1 LRYKTVIGATLISL
15 AASSSFAAQL
25 VAFQAGTPAVAAD
38 VNANFQALNAD
49 TATNATAIAEIALT
63 PGPAGP
69 AGPQGASGA
78 QGVTGATGPAG
89 PAGATGVAGPAG
101 PAGAT
106 GVAGPAGP
114 AGETGATGPA
124 GPTGATGATG
134 PAGPTGATG
143 PAGAAA
149 DSTAVDTNTT
159 NIAALGTRADAL
171 ESFRSEVEIFLT
183 PGTPSEPFVQD
194 VDCFSDDLQEV
205 FDDLPPSGR
214 VQINLSNVC
223 SGDYTLRRGDVYIIG
238 NGAANSSIAGSL
250 TLDKANGTILQSL
263 GINATDATALTIT
276 SSSSAFLLGALITS
290 TSADASINLT
300 TVLLRNSAL
309 AFGFGGS
316 VQVDSAAEG
325 TAIEATLGSKL
336 VNIGIAGVTNSLSV
350 SVTTADFGIG
360 VLLNGSSFDSSD
372 DAVSNTN
379 IAISSGSGLA
389 LGMFNGSRLFVDQGT
404 GTVSFSGG
412 GLRAHNSSLFMNGVS
427 NSEVANVYN
436 SDVQIADRHLTG
448 DLNLFGGSLLVDGDV
463 TRAVNTVTYDATV
476 AIIDGATY
484 TGTITSNLDT
494 QVIVDGGVLTHLDD
508 DLSGGQALLNS
519 GAITL
524 ID

>member
-1 LRYKTVIGATLISL
+1 
-15 AASSSFAAQL
+15 
-25 VAFQAGTPAVAAD
+25 
-38 VNANFQALNAD
+38 
-49 TATNATAIAEIALT
+49 
-63 PGPAGP
+63 
-69 AGPQGASGA
+69 
-78 QGVTGATGPAG
+78 
-89 PAGATGVAGPAG
+89 
-101 PAGAT
+101 
-106 GVAGPAGP
+106 
-114 AGETGATGPA
+114 
-124 GPTGATGATG
+124 
-134 PAGPTGATG
+134 
-143 PAGAAA
+143 
-149 DSTAVDTNTT
+149 
-159 NIAALGTRADAL
+159 
-171 ESFRSEVEIFLT
+171 
-183 PGTPSEPFVQD
+183 
-194 VDCFSDDLQEV
+194 
-205 FDDLPPSGR
+205 
-214 VQINLSNVC
+214 
-223 SGDYTLRRGDVYIIG
+223 
-238 NGAANSSIAGSL
+238 
-250 TLDKANGTILQSL
+250 
-263 GINATDATALTIT
+263 
-276 SSSSAFLLGALITS
+276 
-290 TSADASINLT
+290 
-300 TVLLRNSAL
+300 
-309 AFGFGGS
+309 
-316 VQVDSAAEG
+316 
-325 TAIEATLGSKL
+325 
-336 VNIGIAGVTNSLSV
+336 VTNSLSV